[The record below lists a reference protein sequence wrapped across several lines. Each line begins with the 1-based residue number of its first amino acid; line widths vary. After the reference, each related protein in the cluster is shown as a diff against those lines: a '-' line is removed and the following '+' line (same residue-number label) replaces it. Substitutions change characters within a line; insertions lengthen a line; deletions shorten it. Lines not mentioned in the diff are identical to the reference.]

1 MDEMLVHEILDELIP
16 SFEALETQSAAVLQ
30 LLKDQGLTTD
40 EEFGPYL
47 ERASNGS
54 GVRWLAIRVRM
65 ERLLSGAIKSAE
77 KAAAKSEQ
85 KEALKSEQSE
95 ETHATEEEKEK
106 PDENGKNEETAAA
119 APDLSQNEPNE
130 GNKQP
135 NRNATKDA
143 A

>member
-77 KAAAKSEQ
+77 KAAAKSE
-85 KEALKSEQSE
+85 
-95 ETHATEEEKEK
+95 EKEK